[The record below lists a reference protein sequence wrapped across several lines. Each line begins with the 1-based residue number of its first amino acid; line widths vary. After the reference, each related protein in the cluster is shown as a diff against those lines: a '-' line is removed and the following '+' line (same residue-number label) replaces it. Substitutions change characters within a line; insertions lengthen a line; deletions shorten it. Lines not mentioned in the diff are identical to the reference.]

1 MRKGLQVPQVLLVR
15 EVTAENEGCGVTE
28 DCVVMA
34 GVDFLGLLGQR
45 ARRAQSVCLGCQAE
59 AARVFAG
66 LSGNAP

>member
-1 MRKGLQVPQVLLVR
+1 MPQGLLDR
-15 EVTAENEGCGVTE
+15 EDTVENEGCGVTE

>member
-1 MRKGLQVPQVLLVR
+1 MQVPQALLVLG
-15 EVTAENEGCGVTE
+15 VTAENEGCGVTE
-28 DCVVMA
+28 ECAVMA